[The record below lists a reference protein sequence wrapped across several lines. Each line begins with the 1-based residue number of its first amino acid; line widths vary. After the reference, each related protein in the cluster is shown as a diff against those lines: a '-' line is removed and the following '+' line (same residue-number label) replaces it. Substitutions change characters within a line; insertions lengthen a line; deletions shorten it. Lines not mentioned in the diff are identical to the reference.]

1 MKSRHLLT
9 LLLIAAALF
18 LLLRWSLEP
27 DSGSSRRSAEQT
39 QAPQLTPDR
48 PQGSPPAPPEPGLA
62 APSEDPQ
69 RAGVQSSQSAKQ
81 TGLNG
86 TLTRLSAG
94 AASPP
99 VVPGAR
105 VRWTCGGLVLGE
117 TISDADGR
125 YSLSLAPYFA
135 LSELQRER
143 GPLELEVR
151 AAGHQPLLRATPKPN
166 PGATQLRLDVTLLP
180 GNTLRSRV
188 VDSTK
193 AAVADA
199 TVQLLVSTRKADKP
213 VLEPIATVRS
223 DASGEFELGFA
234 SSVNMILYARAP
246 NVGTAWKEIE
256 LVAGR
261 DLSTA
266 ELVLRGEGE
275 LSGFARF
282 SDGTPVA
289 DLDLWAVPE
298 AVAIQ
303 PNALILCVERASEFE
318 RGAGLFSTA
327 CVTGSDGSFRLA
339 GLMPGKYMLR
349 TPTTEV
355 VFEPRFGYYNTG
367 THGILL
373 SVETQRLRIEVR
385 DSHGQPLTGAQA
397 VLSELNDA
405 GEGRFEGG
413 QRWFQRTRGSNA
425 NATFNVQSE
434 TTYGLRVQA
443 AGFEPYEDLFLL
455 APNEFEQL
463 RTVTLSP
470 AAPRAKL
477 RLILSSPLGTVTGA
491 RVQRLSPLTG
501 AADLD
506 LGILAVDPEGWIE
519 GLPPGEQSFEIGFA
533 DSLEA
538 PNWHLP
544 IARTAPVNLPP
555 GGTRELL
562 QPLSLGARLEVELAF
577 ESAPPATPALPAEA
591 TREERLAAQGAFISF
606 EPAERSEFAL
616 NFFGPQGRV
625 ESQLLTGSPGRG
637 VELLVPTKGTLKVQA
652 PGCYLASEAVTLEPG
667 RYTRVRVMLRA
678 RS

>member
-1 MKSRHLLT
+1 MKPRHLLT
-9 LLLIAAALF
+9 LLIIAGALF
-18 LLLRWSLEP
+18 LLLRWSLAP
-27 DSGSSRRSAEQT
+27 DSGSSRRSAEQSQT
-39 QAPQLTPDR
+39 PELTPER
-48 PQGSPPAPPEPGLA
+48 PQDSPLA
-62 APSEDPQ
+62 QPLSGEAAQPEDPQ
-69 RAGVQSSQSAKQ
+69 RAGIQGSQPAQQ

-86 TLTRLSAG
+86 TLTRLTGG
-94 AASPP
+94 AATPP

-105 VRWTCGGLVLGE
+105 VRWTCSGLVLGE

-125 YSLSLAPYFA
+125 YSLPLAPYFA

-166 PGATQLRLDVTLLP
+166 PGATQLRMDVTLMP

-188 VDSTK
+188 VDSSG

-199 TVQLLVSTRKADKP
+199 VVQLLVSTRKADKP

-223 DASGEFELGFA
+223 DARGGFELGFA

-246 NVGTAWKEIE
+246 NVGTAWKEVE
-256 LVAGR
+256 LVAGS
-261 DLSTA
+261 DLDTA

-318 RGAGLFSTA
+318 RGTGLFSST

-339 GLMPGKYMLR
+339 GLIPGKYMLR

-355 VFEPRFGYYNTG
+355 VFEPRFGYYNSG

-385 DSHGQPLTGAQA
+385 DSQGQPLTGAQA

-405 GEGRFEGG
+405 GEGRFESG
-413 QRWFQRTRGSNA
+413 QRWFQRTRGSSA

-443 AGFEPYEDLFLL
+443 AGYEPFEELFLL

-463 RTVTLSP
+463 RTVTLAP

-477 RLILSSPLGTVTGA
+477 RLILNSPLGAVTGA

-506 LGILAVDPEGWIE
+506 LGILAVDPQGWID
-519 GLPPGEQSFEIGFA
+519 GLPPGEQCFEIGFT
-533 DSLEA
+533 DSLET

-562 QPLSLGARLEVELAF
+562 QPLSLGARVEVELVF
-577 ESAPPATPALPAEA
+577 ESAPPASPALPAGA
-591 TREERLAAQGAFISF
+591 TREEQLAAQGAFVSF
-606 EPAERSEFAL
+606 EPAERPEFAL

-625 ESQLLTGSPGRG
+625 EAQLLTGGPGRG

-652 PGCYLASEAVTLEPG
+652 PGCYLASESVTLEPG
-667 RYTRVRVMLRA
+667 RYTRVRVKLRA